1 MNDFL
6 TRLAQRSMG
15 AAPLIAPR
23 LPSLFAPA
31 EESNSNVADSTAGA
45 DMAHRTTLVSPP
57 VPSSTPAHN
66 THASIEPQTPLRQSQ
81 RSTGPEAALSPVPA
95 ARPESVAPRA
105 ESTLTTLV
113 QTVHEHTQA
122 APQLGPVAS
131 RPTAAAEPLLTPRK
145 QDDRAAPEPWKPLLP
160 QRKAESAAAFPAV
173 ADTPVSTDTGTPP
186 APTVHITIGRVEV
199 RANIAT
205 PPAAP
210 RPRTVSQPALSLSDY
225 LKRGAGAS

>member
-23 LPSLFAPA
+23 LPGLFAPD
-31 EESNSNVADSTAGA
+31 EESISNVADFTAGA
-45 DMAHRTTLVSPP
+45 DMAHHTTLVSPP
-57 VPSSTPAHN
+57 APSSTTAHN
-66 THASIEPQTPLRQSQ
+66 THASIEPQIPVHESQ
-81 RSTGPEAALSPVPA
+81 HSTGPEAALAPVPA
-95 ARPESVAPRA
+95 ARTDSAAPRA

-113 QTVHEHTQA
+113 QTVHERTQA
-122 APQLGPVAS
+122 APQLDPVAS

-145 QDDRAAPEPWKPLLP
+145 QDDRAAPEPWLPLLP
-160 QRKAESAAAFPAV
+160 QHKAESAAPFPIS
-173 ADTPVSTDTGTPP
+173 ADTHRSADIDTPP

-205 PPAAP
+205 PPAMQ
-210 RPRTVSQPALSLSDY
+210 RPRATTTPALSLGDY

>member
-45 DMAHRTTLVSPP
+45 DITHRTMLVSPP
-57 VPSSTPAHN
+57 VASSTAARN
-66 THASIEPQTPLRQSQ
+66 MHASIEPQPPVHQSH
-81 RSTGPEAALSPVPA
+81 RSTGPEAALAPVPA
-95 ARPESVAPRA
+95 ARTESVAPRA

-113 QTVHEHTQA
+113 QTVHERIQA
-122 APQLGPVAS
+122 APQLDPVAS
-131 RPTAAAEPLLTPRK
+131 CPTAAAEPLLTPRK
-145 QDDRAAPEPWKPLLP
+145 QDDRAAAEPWKLLLP
-160 QRKAESAAAFPAV
+160 QRKAEPAAAFPAV

-210 RPRTVSQPALSLSDY
+210 RPRATTTPALSLGDY
-225 LKRGAGAS
+225 LKRGANAS